1 MTRTMEIINYGDVDV
16 HAQMQVVMIKLIH
29 RHILRKNSKIT
40 VKKYAGFSEE
50 NSQLGADR
58 VLL

>member
-16 HAQMQVVMIKLIH
+16 HAQMQVVVIKLIH
-29 RHILRKNSKIT
+29 CHILRKNSKIT

-50 NSQLGADR
+50 NS
-58 VLL
+58 